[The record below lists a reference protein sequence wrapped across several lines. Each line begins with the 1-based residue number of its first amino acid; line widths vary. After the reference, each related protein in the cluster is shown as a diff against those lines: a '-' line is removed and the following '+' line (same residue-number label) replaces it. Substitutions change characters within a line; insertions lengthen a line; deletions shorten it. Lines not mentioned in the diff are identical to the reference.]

1 MEQKR
6 MLFSNNRKVSV
17 RQIKRLLFLECF
29 GISSLILPGSLA
41 KLCGIDGIFA
51 IFTGAVAAVA
61 LMRSLHAKWLLKH
74 KNASGDLEKQNG
86 VTTKISAVLLCALFG
101 ILGGFLL
108 FLLTSVIENQL
119 LDQGFVW
126 LILLTLLAAGG
137 YAIARGIECRA
148 RIYEILFW
156 FLIVPLLIML
166 AVAAKDINPDYWLPV
181 FACGW
186 KNFLLGSAVCFG
198 VFLTGLLSL
207 CILPFCSEPE
217 RAGKAACRTVFYCSF
232 LDIAL
237 YMILLGIF
245 QPALLA
251 KLKYPAISLTAM
263 AQIPGGL
270 FERQDALM
278 TAVWFFSLFA
288 LFNSFIFYGVL
299 QTGRIIPAR
308 NSGEKQKKGL
318 RTICV
323 LVVMLICAI
332 ACLLGGCSLKEPEKR
347 FYPLA
352 IGIQLAQNNSDF
364 YDISYA
370 WPLLSPEEGNKNAAS
385 ADEMKTVQA
394 VSLFQSQ
401 QQLSE
406 QSDRTADFNHLKALV
421 LDDSLLLREDRLQEL
436 LSYFL
441 ENENVAWDTCVF
453 AAEDTANMFD
463 DNIKTDSPL
472 GIYLENL
479 VSERDDLRN
488 GSIATVKSLMSQY
501 AGKNETILIPLLSV
515 QDGKPLITSWRI
527 FGFMQD
533 HGSISE
539 EEEWMARILL
549 EQAKT
554 VQLTMDDRTSITLSD
569 LQVKREF
576 QMKRREDGEDVPVQ
590 KIQINATLRAA
601 GGREI
606 LIGRRKE
613 ITEAAQKQIT
623 DDLNRFLIECEN
635 KNADIS
641 GSFLKLSGYNREIWK
656 LYRDNPDVY
665 AKQLHTSVDVKLKLL
680 TS

>member
-1 MEQKR
+1 MEEKR

-41 KLCGIDGIFA
+41 KLCGTDGIFA
-51 IFTGAVAAVA
+51 IAAGAAAAAA
-61 LMRSLHAKWLLKH
+61 LMRILHARWISVH
-74 KNASGDLEKQNG
+74 KNAGYLPEKQNRA
-86 VTTKISAVLLCALFG
+86 TSRISASVLCVLFG
-101 ILGGFLL
+101 IFGGFLL

-119 LDQGFVW
+119 LEQGFVW
-126 LILLTLLAAGG
+126 LILFTVLAAGG

-156 FLIVPLLIML
+156 FLIVPLLLML
-166 AVAAKDINPDYWLPV
+166 AVAARDINPDYWLPV

-186 KNFLLGSAVCFG
+186 KNFLIGSAVCFG

-207 CILPFCSEPE
+207 CILPFCAEPE
-217 RAGKAACRTVFYCSF
+217 RAGKAACRTVLYCSF

-251 KLKYPAISLTAM
+251 KLKYPAISLMAM

-288 LFNSFIFYGVL
+288 LFNSFVFYSVL
-299 QTGRIIPAR
+299 QTGRIVPVR
-308 NSGEKQKKGL
+308 NSGKKQRRGI
-318 RTICV
+318 RIVCV
-323 LVVMLICAI
+323 LIIVLICAVT
-332 ACLLGGCSLKEPEKR
+332 CLLGGCSLKEPEKR

-352 IGIQLAQNNSDF
+352 IGIQPDQENSKL
-364 YDISYA
+364 YDVSYA

-394 VSLFQSQ
+394 VSLFESQ
-401 QQLSE
+401 QKLSE
-406 QSDRTADFNHLKALV
+406 QSDRNADFNHLKALV
-421 LDDSLLLREDRLQEL
+421 LDHSLLLREDRLQKL

-453 AAEDTANMFD
+453 AADDTESLFD
-463 DNIKTDSPL
+463 NSVKTDRPL
-472 GIYLENL
+472 GFYLEDL
-479 VSERDDLRN
+479 VSERSDLRN
-488 GSIATVKSLMSQY
+488 GSAATVKSLMSQY
-501 AGKNETILIPLLSV
+501 AGKNETVLIPELSV
-515 QDGKPLITSWRI
+515 ENGKPVVTSWRI

-533 HGSISE
+533 HGSISDQ
-539 EEEWMARILL
+539 EEWMARILL

-554 VQLTMDDRTSITLSD
+554 VQMTMDDATSITLSD
-569 LQVKREF
+569 IRLTREF
-576 QMKRREDGEDVPVQ
+576 QMETRADGEDIPMQ
-590 KIQINATLRAA
+590 NIEIRATLRAA

-606 LIGRRKE
+606 LTGRRKE
-613 ITEAAQKQIT
+613 LTAAAQKQIEGQ
-623 DDLNRFLIECEN
+623 LNQFLAECEK

-641 GSFLKLSGYNREIWK
+641 GSFIKLSGFSREIWK

-665 AKQLHTSVDVKLKLL
+665 AKQLHTQVEVKLKLL

>member
-1 MEQKR
+1 MDQKR

-41 KLCGIDGIFA
+41 KLCGTDGIFA
-51 IFTGAVAAVA
+51 IFAGAAAAVA
-61 LMRSLHAKWLLKH
+61 LMHILHGRWIYRQNNFQTGTGNRHRA
-74 KNASGDLEKQNG
+74 AS
-86 VTTKISAVLLCALFG
+86 KISAVLLCTMFG
-101 ILGGFLL
+101 IFGGFLL

-126 LILLTLLAAGG
+126 IILLTLLLAGG

-156 FLIVPLLIML
+156 FLMVPLLIML
-166 AVAAKDINPDYWLPV
+166 AVAARDVNPNYWLPV
-181 FACGW
+181 FSCGW
-186 KNFLLGSAVCFG
+186 KNFFLGIGVCFG

-207 CILPFCSEPE
+207 CILPFCAEPE
-217 RAGKAACRTVFYCSF
+217 RAGRAACRTVLYCSM
-232 LDIAL
+232 LDIVL

-263 AQIPGGL
+263 TQIPGGL

-288 LFNSFIFYGVL
+288 LFNSFIFYCVL
-299 QTGRIIPAR
+299 QTGKMVPVQ
-308 NSGEKQKKGL
+308 GEGKRRKKGI
-318 RTICV
+318 RTVCV
-323 LVVMLICAI
+323 LIVMLICAVT
-332 ACLLGGCSLKEPEKR
+332 CLLGGCNLKEPEKR

-352 IGIQLAQNNSDF
+352 IGISMDPQNTDL

-370 WPLLSPEEGNKNAAS
+370 WPLLAPEEGNKNAAS
-385 ADEMKTVQA
+385 TDETNTVQA
-394 VSLFQSQ
+394 VSLFESQ
-401 QQLSE
+401 QLLTE

-421 LDDSLLLREDRLQEL
+421 LDQSLLLREDRLEGL
-436 LSYFL
+436 LTYFL

-453 AAEDTANMFD
+453 AAEDTESLFD
-463 DNIKTDSPL
+463 GNVETDKPL
-472 GIYLENL
+472 GLYLEDL
-479 VSERDDLRN
+479 VLDRSDLRN
-488 GSIATVKSLMSQY
+488 GSVATVKSLMSEY
-501 AGKNETILIPLLSV
+501 ASRNETILIPSLSV
-515 QDGKPLITSWRI
+515 KNKKPIITSWRI

-533 HGSISE
+533 HGDISDQD
-539 EEEWMARILL
+539 EWMARILM

-554 VQLTMDDRTSITLSD
+554 VELTLDDGTGISLRDI
-569 LQVKREF
+569 QIKREF
-576 QMKRREDGEDVPVQ
+576 HMKKRQDGEDVPVQ
-590 KIQINATLRAA
+590 TMKISATLHAY
-601 GGREI
+601 GGREV
-606 LIGRRKE
+606 LSGRSKK
-613 ITEAAQKQIT
+613 ITDAAKKQIT
-623 DDLNRFLIECEN
+623 EQLNQFLAQCEK

-641 GSFLKLSGYNREIWK
+641 GSFLKLSGFNREIWK
-656 LYRDNPDVY
+656 LYKDNPDVY
-665 AKQLHTSVDVKLKLL
+665 AKQLHTSTEVELKLL